1 MGKMEKA
8 MREMS
13 RIASLS
19 SQVVRVPGSFC
30 GDGHHLGPERSM
42 KAGHDIEQ
50 MVLVLVVRKTGLK
63 GSAELCLEVTSAP
76 CAVDMS
82 SRLLGTERLR

>member
-1 MGKMEKA
+1 MGKTEKA

-13 RIASLS
+13 RIASLNC
-19 SQVVRVPGSFC
+19 QVVRVPGSFC

-42 KAGHDIEQ
+42 KAEHDIEQ

-63 GSAELCLEVTSAP
+63 GSAELSLEVTSVP
-76 CAVDMS
+76 WPVDIS
-82 SRLLGTERLR
+82 PQLGTERLR